1 MDGVKSKNSRQRSGN
16 IYKSALWCASIHSVK
31 HNIFLIIF
39 SVLLECL
46 EHLATMIE
54 DYGTSICQPSVAA
67 ACKEIAKSIGDRD
80 NSVRTAAL
88 NCFVAAFFLH
98 GEALFKFVG
107 NVRIHF
113 IVFNIMITD
122 KWLLLNVYIE
132 NQINR

>member
-1 MDGVKSKNSRQRSGN
+1 MVENSILYFFFRT
-16 IYKSALWCASIHSVK
+16 
-31 HNIFLIIF
+31 
-39 SVLLECL
+39 ECL

-54 DYGTSICQPSVAA
+54 DYGTSICQPSVGA

-107 NVRIHF
+107 NVRIYFVGNTNDSVYLILHF
-113 IVFNIMITD
+113 
-122 KWLLLNVYIE
+122 
-132 NQINR
+132 

>member
-1 MDGVKSKNSRQRSGN
+1 MLF
-16 IYKSALWCASIHSVK
+16 I
-31 HNIFLIIF
+31 IIF
-39 SVLLECL
+39 FILLECL

-107 NVRIHF
+107 NVRIH
-113 IVFNIMITD
+113 
-122 KWLLLNVYIE
+122 LLYS
-132 NQINR
+132 

>member
-1 MDGVKSKNSRQRSGN
+1 MVF
-16 IYKSALWCASIHSVK
+16 
-31 HNIFLIIF
+31 IFF
-39 SVLLECL
+39 CFAECL
-46 EHLATMIE
+46 EHLASMIE

-107 NVRIHF
+107 NVRIQYFVNNINCNF
-113 IVFNIMITD
+113 ITQF
-122 KWLLLNVYIE
+122 Y
-132 NQINR
+132 

>member
-1 MDGVKSKNSRQRSGN
+1 M
-16 IYKSALWCASIHSVK
+16 SI
-31 HNIFLIIF
+31 NIFYLLYLF
-39 SVLLECL
+39 LECL
-46 EHLATMIE
+46 EHLASMIE

-107 NVRIHF
+107 NVRINF
-113 IVFNIMITD
+113 MTYNITMIV
-122 KWLLLNVYIE
+122 L
-132 NQINR
+132 

>member
-1 MDGVKSKNSRQRSGN
+1 MNAAIDVLME
-16 IYKSALWCASIHSVK
+16 IYKCIKITNYLLLFV
-31 HNIFLIIF
+31 F
-39 SVLLECL
+39 LECL

-54 DYGTSICQPSVAA
+54 DYGTSICQPSVAV

-107 NVRIHF
+107 NVRIYF
-113 IVFNIMITD
+113 ISSYLIMI
-122 KWLLLNVYIE
+122 
-132 NQINR
+132 

>member
-1 MDGVKSKNSRQRSGN
+1 MVLNQKTQG
-16 IYKSALWCASIHSVK
+16 SVQVIFINQLMMRMFMFAK
-31 HNIFLIIF
+31 YINIFIIIF
-39 SVLLECL
+39 FVLLECL

-107 NVRIHF
+107 NV
-113 IVFNIMITD
+113 
-122 KWLLLNVYIE
+122 
-132 NQINR
+132 

>member
-1 MDGVKSKNSRQRSGN
+1 MF
-16 IYKSALWCASIHSVK
+16 SI
-31 HNIFLIIF
+31 
-39 SVLLECL
+39 LLECL

-107 NVRIHF
+107 NVRIYF
-113 IVFNIMITD
+113 IVLIITKYYDNCQMISI
-122 KWLLLNVYIE
+122 KCVYSKSNKSMIL
-132 NQINR
+132 QK

>member
-1 MDGVKSKNSRQRSGN
+1 M
-16 IYKSALWCASIHSVK
+16 
-31 HNIFLIIF
+31 
-39 SVLLECL
+39 LLECL

-113 IVFNIMITD
+113 IVYNIMIV
-122 KWLLLNVYIE
+122 LRLYY
-132 NQINR
+132 

>member
-1 MDGVKSKNSRQRSGN
+1 M
-16 IYKSALWCASIHSVK
+16 
-31 HNIFLIIF
+31 F
-39 SVLLECL
+39 SLLLECL

-54 DYGTSICQPSVAA
+54 DYGTSICQPSVPA

-107 NVRIHF
+107 NVRYI
-113 IVFNIMITD
+113 
-122 KWLLLNVYIE
+122 LLC
-132 NQINR
+132 